1 MAEFWMGYQK
11 AFVTGLFFKN
21 VTKMAE
27 NGHKMLNTIKIGLFR
42 PKMT

>member
-1 MAEFWMGYQK
+1 MFRLVGITEWFCED
-11 AFVTGLFFKN
+11 

-27 NGHKMLNTIKIGLFR
+27 KAEKKVEKRLKTIKIGLFR